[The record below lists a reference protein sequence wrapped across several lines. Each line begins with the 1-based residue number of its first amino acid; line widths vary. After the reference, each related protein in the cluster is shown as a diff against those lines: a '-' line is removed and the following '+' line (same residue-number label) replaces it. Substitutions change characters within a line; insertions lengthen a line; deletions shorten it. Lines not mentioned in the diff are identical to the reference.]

1 VTLAVP
7 ADLAPMEA
15 RSVSTIPRGAGWQ
28 YEPKWDGFRCI
39 AFRDG
44 DEVLLR
50 SKSGQPFERYFP
62 EIVARLRELES
73 ARFVL
78 DGELVVPAGDS
89 LSFDDLL
96 QRIHPAA
103 SRVAKLSRDHPARY
117 LLFDLLLGEDGETL
131 LGCPLAERRTAL
143 ERFAALH
150 LRAGDAR
157 LRLSPATQDP
167 AQVDAWLAATGG
179 ALDGIVAKRLDA
191 PYGAGRRDAIVKVK
205 TIRSADCVV
214 AGYRPSDGG
223 DAIGSLLLGL
233 YAESGDLDYV
243 GFTSGFSAPEK
254 RELYSRLQPL
264 RAAASFTGR
273 TPGGPSRW
281 NRGKSTEWQP
291 LRPELVLEVAFDQ
304 VTAGRFRHGTRPL
317 RWRPEK
323 APRTCTIAQLAA
335 PAAAGDVG
343 FSLHSSD
350 APPR

>member
-1 VTLAVP
+1 MTLPVT
-7 ADLAPMEA
+7 ADLVPMEA
-15 RSVSTIPRGAGWQ
+15 RSVSTIPRGAGWL

-62 EIVARLRELES
+62 EIVARLRALES
-73 ARFVL
+73 PHFVL
-78 DGELVVPAGDS
+78 DGELVVPAGET

-103 SRVAKLSRDHPARY
+103 TRVAKLSRESPARY
-117 LLFDLLLGEDGETL
+117 LIFDLLLGEDGEAL
-131 LGCPLAERRTAL
+131 LEQPLAERRAAL
-143 ERFAALH
+143 ERFASRH
-150 LRAGDAR
+150 LPSGDAG

-167 AQVDAWLAATGG
+167 AQVDAWLAGTGG

-191 PYGAGRRDAIVKVK
+191 PYGPGRRDAMVKVK

-214 AGYRPSDGG
+214 AGYRPNDEG
-223 DAIGSLLLGL
+223 DAVGSLLLGL
-233 YAESGDLDYV
+233 YDENGDLDYV
-243 GFTSGFSAPEK
+243 GFTSGFSALEK
-254 RELYSRLQPL
+254 RELFARFAPL

-281 NRGKSTEWQP
+281 NRGKSTAWQP

-317 RWRPEK
+317 RWRPDK
-323 APRTCTIAQLAA
+323 APQTCALSQLAA
-335 PAAAGDVG
+335 PAAADDVR
-343 FSLHSSD
+343 LLK
-350 APPR
+350 P